1 MQLDRLPP
9 HDIIAEQSVI
19 GSILLDGE
27 SITKI
32 SGFLIPEHFYREAHR
47 HCYKICL
54 DLFSNSE
61 SINQVTLSQALKA
74 RDLLENIGGQELLNT
89 CIDVTPTSVEIVSY
103 AKIVEKSAIQRN
115 LINAGRK
122 IIELGYEEYLETDSA
137 LSNAEDTHFNIRKD
151 TSQRDFFH
159 MRDQFQEILEKD
171 SPVNDEDDLS
181 TSPIS
186 TGFINLNEIFMGG
199 FQRSDM
205 VVLAARPSLGKS
217 MLGINFAINAAKEN
231 MIVGIFSL
239 EMGREQIAQRM
250 IASESRVNMEEIRK
264 GITSSANQT
273 RVIDAVG
280 LLSDLNI
287 YTDDTPFQT
296 VVEMRGKARRLQLER
311 GLDFLIIDYMQLINS
326 NTGRRD
332 GNRAQEVSEISR
344 QLKGLARDLNIPVL
358 AISQLS
364 RAIEHRQSHRPLL
377 SDLRESGSIEQD
389 ADVVMFIHREEK
401 YITEEDWNKT
411 HPEGQPYPRQLAE
424 IIIAKHRNGRVDSV
438 EMTVQE
444 QYGLFREIMS
454 RSGQLMESTI

>member
-47 HCYKICL
+47 NCYKICL

-137 LSNAEDTHFNIRKD
+137 LSNAEDTLFNIRKD

-205 VVLAARPSLGKS
+205 VVLAARPSIGKS